1 MIWTASDFISAV
13 NGVAVGNHDQN
24 AMISGL
30 AIDSRQV
37 KSGDAFI
44 AITGEHHDGHD
55 FIPSAMTK
63 GASAILM
70 SANTDLAELRLSDQV
85 LYVQVDDPMK
95 GLERLAVAARNRH
108 QGTRIAI
115 TGSVGKTGTRM
126 LVAQA
131 LAAYG
136 KTHFSEGN
144 LNNHIGAPLSLARMP
159 KDAAFGVFEAGMNH
173 AGELTALSQFIA
185 PHIGIITQ
193 IADSHSGNFPNLEA
207 IALAKAEIFDGLVNQ
222 EQRLAI
228 LNADDP
234 FAPLL
239 EQKARDAGAERVIRF
254 GYSDIAEHQILSV
267 RRQQDGLAIE
277 ANIRGEAH
285 HFKLGMM
292 APHWAKA
299 AIIALSVVDALGLP
313 LEPAKAEL
321 AKARDLPGRGARS
334 VIRLKKGPSEIKIT
348 VIDDSYNAG
357 PASMVS
363 ALSSLSSDPQK
374 GRRVA
379 ILGDMLELDRAA
391 DKHAALAETV
401 EASGI
406 SHLITVGEM
415 MQHLN
420 SAISVPSL
428 RCDHAANAKSA
439 FPLVLSALEDGDLV
453 LIKGSNGMRLSELV
467 HNLSSAIPHTNGDSH
482 AA

>member
-1 MIWTASDFISAV
+1 MIWTASDFITAV
-13 NGVAVGNHDQN
+13 NGVAHGNHDPN
-24 AMISGL
+24 IMISGIT
-30 AIDSRQV
+30 IDSRQV
-37 KSGDAFI
+37 KPGDAFI

-55 FIPSAMTK
+55 FIPSAIAQ
-63 GASAILM
+63 GASAVMI
-70 SANTDLAELRLSDQV
+70 SHHADLSELGLADHMIC
-85 LYVQVDDPMK
+85 VQVDDPMK
-95 GLERLAVAARNRH
+95 GLERLAIAARHRH
-108 QGTRIAI
+108 HGTRIAI

-131 LAAYG
+131 LSAYG

-144 LNNHIGAPLSLARMP
+144 LNNHIGTPLSLARMP
-159 KDAAFGVFEAGMNH
+159 KDAAYGVFEAGMNH
-173 AGELTALSQFIA
+173 KGELTTLSQLIA
-185 PHIGIITQ
+185 PQIAVVTQ

-207 IALAKAEIFDGLVNQ
+207 IALAKAEIFDGLANQ
-222 EQRLAI
+222 NTRMAL

-239 EQKARDAGAERVIRF
+239 EEKARAAGAERIIRF
-254 GYSDIAEHQILSV
+254 GFSDTAEHQILSV
-267 RRQQDGLAIE
+267 RRQLDGLDIE

-285 HFKLGMM
+285 RFTLGMM

-299 AIIALSVVDALGLP
+299 AIIALSVIDALGLP

-334 VIRLKKGPSEIKIT
+334 VIRLKKGSSDIEVTI
-348 VIDDSYNAG
+348 IDDSYNAG

-363 ALSSLSSDPQK
+363 ALTSLGSDPLK

-379 ILGDMLELDRAA
+379 ILGDMLELDNAA

-401 EASGI
+401 EASGV
-406 SHLITVGEM
+406 SHLITVGAL
-415 MQHLN
+415 MQHLKDAV
-420 SAISVPSL
+420 SAPSL
-428 RCDHAANAKSA
+428 RSDHASDAKAA
-439 FPLVLSALEDGDLV
+439 FPLVLSALEDGDVV
-453 LIKGSNGMRLSELV
+453 LIKGSNGMQLSQLIRD
-467 HNLSSAIPHTNGDSH
+467 LSSAMPQTNGDSH